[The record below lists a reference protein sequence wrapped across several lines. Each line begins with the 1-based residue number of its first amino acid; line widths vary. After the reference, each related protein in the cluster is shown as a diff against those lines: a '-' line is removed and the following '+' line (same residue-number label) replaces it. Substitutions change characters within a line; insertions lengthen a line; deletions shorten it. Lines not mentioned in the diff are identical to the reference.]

1 MNEVIKNIQARRSI
15 RFYESTPVKE
25 EDINTILDCAKIAPS
40 ALNTQ
45 TWHFT
50 VLRDRGLM
58 DEISAANKEMALASG
73 IPAEI
78 EKASE
83 PNYDNFRGAP
93 MAILV
98 SVDNNSPSPYREVNC
113 GNAATIITLVAT
125 SLGLGSCYIA
135 SFSAVLKKPEGAAL
149 LARLNLPEGYA
160 PLFAVSIGY
169 KAEDPKPRKP
179 LKEDTVSYLGK

>member
-1 MNEVIKNIQARRSI
+1 MNEVIKNIHERRSI
-15 RFYESTPVKE
+15 RFYESTPVKD
-25 EDINTILDCAKIAPS
+25 EDIETILECAKIAPS
-40 ALNTQ
+40 ALNSQ

-50 VLRDRGLM
+50 VLRDRALM
-58 DEISAANKEMALASG
+58 DEISAANKEKALASG

-83 PNYDNFRGAP
+83 PDYDNFRGAP
-93 MAILV
+93 MAILI
-98 SVDNNSPSPYREVNC
+98 SVDNESPGSYREANC
-113 GNAATIITLVAT
+113 ANAATVMTLVAT

-135 SFSAVLKKPEGAAL
+135 SFNAVLKTPAGADL

-160 PLFAVSIGY
+160 PLFAVCLGY

-179 LKEDTVSYLGK
+179 LKPDTVSYL